1 MPEGGDRD
9 PETRWAPPGRGYRP
23 AATASHLG
31 VRHAPPW
38 QWAGAPPGSLVA
50 FPLAAA
56 ALAVSAC
63 AALFTVA
70 ATGRL
75 TRWLAFG
82 ARLAPAAAAI
92 AGFGAM
98 TVDLIIF
105 VLLASQLAAAPGRLT
120 PAPVA
125 VAAAASL
132 LRLTLAR
139 RAGRRCLAARA
150 ALT

>member
-1 MPEGGDRD
+1 M
-9 PETRWAPPGRGYRP
+9 
-23 AATASHLG
+23 
-31 VRHAPPW
+31 
-38 QWAGAPPGSLVA
+38 A
-50 FPLAAA
+50 FPLAAG
-56 ALAVSAC
+56 ALAVTVW

-70 ATGRL
+70 ATGNL
-75 TRWLAFG
+75 TRWLPFR

-105 VLLASQLAAAPGRLT
+105 VLLASQIAAAPGTLA

-125 VAAAASL
+125 VAATASL
-132 LRLTLAR
+132 IRLTLAR